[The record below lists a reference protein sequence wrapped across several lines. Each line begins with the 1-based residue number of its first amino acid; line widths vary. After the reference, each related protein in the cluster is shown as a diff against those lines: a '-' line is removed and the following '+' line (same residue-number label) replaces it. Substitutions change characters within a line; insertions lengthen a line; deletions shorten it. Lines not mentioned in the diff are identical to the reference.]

1 MCVRGPVILSLAERE
16 LKDGICWLE
25 HSRDSTCQP
34 QPLERILADL

>member
-25 HSRDSTCQP
+25 HSREQKKTAPVSP
-34 QPLERILADL
+34 SPWSVF